1 MYFDRKC
8 KITFICHGAT
18 IYSDEFRVSDN
29 EVYPP
34 LNDAGQEE
42 IDRICEFLKRRGV
55 KNDIIYSSSAA
66 RTVQSAKLISKI
78 YKQDFEIIEDLK
90 PRMCGEW
97 NGLTFDQIESQHPEM
112 LDKLIKFPN
121 EKQYQELVGERL
133 SDVME
138 FLSECQKAGK
148 DIIIRHVVV
157 PGLTDSKE
165 SVADVVRIAKSVC
178 NPVKIEL
185 LPFRKLC
192 VEKYRKCGLKFPLEN
207 TPECDESLIAGL
219 RKAVEEEMAKES

>member
-90 PRMCGEW
+90 PRMCGDW

-121 EKQYQELVGERL
+121 EKLFENCESINEFVTRVSVTINSIVEKNIGNRL
-133 SDVME
+133 IIVTYPDVIQAAIV
-138 FLSECQKAGK
+138 SA
-148 DIIIRHVVV
+148 
-157 PGLTDSKE
+157 
-165 SVADVVRIAKSVC
+165 
-178 NPVKIEL
+178 IEL
-185 LPFRKLC
+185 PPERMFRFFINTGSATQISYYDTWASL
-192 VEKYRKCGLKFPLEN
+192 KYSGYVP
-207 TPECDESLIAGL
+207 I
-219 RKAVEEEMAKES
+219 

>member
-90 PRMCGEW
+90 PRMCGDW

-121 EKQYQELVGERL
+121 EKLFENCESIY
-133 SDVME
+133 E
-138 FLSECQKAGK
+138 FVTRVSAT
-148 DIIIRHVVV
+148 INSI
-157 PGLTDSKE
+157 
-165 SVADVVRIAKSVC
+165 
-178 NPVKIEL
+178 
-185 LPFRKLC
+185 
-192 VEKYRKCGLKFPLEN
+192 VEKNIGNRLIIVTYPDVIQAAIVSALELPPERMFRFFINTGSATQISYYDTWASLKYSGYVP
-207 TPECDESLIAGL
+207 I
-219 RKAVEEEMAKES
+219 